1 MKSLTFIRHAK
12 SDWGNEFLK
21 DIDRPLAER
30 GYQDAYD
37 LSTWFLKTHSQ
48 PDLIVSSSA
57 TRALNTALIFARTF
71 NFDLTNFKLV
81 DKIYES
87 SAKNLISIISKFDN
101 QKESII
107 MFGHNPGF
115 TNVCNEL
122 TDDLFF
128 ENVPTCGIISLQF
141 DIKSWEEV
149 STKKAKLNFHQFP
162 KDYKNND

>member
-1 MKSLTFIRHAK
+1 MKLLTFIRHAK

-21 DIDRPLAER
+21 DIDRPLAEK
-30 GYQDAYD
+30 GYKDAYD
-37 LSTWFLKTHSQ
+37 LSTWYLKTHTQ
-48 PDLIVSSSA
+48 PDLIVSSTA

-71 NFDLTNFKLV
+71 NFNLANFKLE

-101 QKESII
+101 QKNSII

-128 ENVPTCGIISLQF
+128 ENVPTCGIVSLQF
-141 DIKSWEEV
+141 DIKNWDEV
-149 STKKAKLNFHQFP
+149 SNKKAKLIFHQFP
-162 KDYKNND
+162 KDFKNND